1 MSDLARGVGVVM
13 DIGAARR
20 LSERIRLTAHSARE
34 NLARL
39 QVLVQEA
46 QAGQAHV
53 VLGYASWTAYL
64 ADVFGEEPLRL
75 PRDQR
80 QELVG
85 YLAGEGMSTRA
96 IAPIVGVSKA
106 QVATDAQVSRT
117 GHLTPDAASPEPETF
132 ECDSCHGDFGMDR
145 RNHTATGL
153 FLCHE
158 CSQAHSVDT
167 ETGEVFESPEPPRP
181 VTGLDGKTYTRPEP
195 RPALTPPRATPRRAL
210 VDDARDAGQELRKV
224 TERLQRLASDD
235 RLTRNKDEVAA
246 HLRHHLEQAL
256 QVCQDLSGLIT

>member
-1 MSDLARGVGVVM
+1 MSDLARGVLVGVVM
-13 DIGAARR
+13 EIGAARR

-53 VLGYASWTAYL
+53 ALGYASWTAYL

-85 YLAGEGMSTRA
+85 YLAGEGMSVRA
-96 IAPIVGVSKA
+96 ISAVVDLPKSTVADTLNRGVRDRTPEPSETPAPDA
-106 QVATDAQVSRT
+106 QDEVHTSTAATDPT
-117 GHLTPDAASPEPETF
+117 ENAAPHRE
-132 ECDSCHGDFGMDR
+132 
-145 RNHTATGL
+145 
-153 FLCHE
+153 
-158 CSQAHSVDT
+158 
-167 ETGEVFESPEPPRP
+167 P
-181 VTGLDGKTYTRPEP
+181 VTGLDGKTYPRPEP
-195 RPALTPPRATPRRAL
+195 RPAPTPPRATPRRAL

-235 RLTRNKDEVAA
+235 RLMRNKDEVAA

-256 QVCQDLSGLIT
+256 QVCQDLSDLIT

>member
-1 MSDLARGVGVVM
+1 MSEVAVIVM
-13 DIGAARR
+13 EIGAARR

-46 QAGQAHV
+46 RAGQAHV
-53 VLGYASWTAYL
+53 ALGYASWTAYL

-96 IAPIVGVSKA
+96 IAPIVGISQSAVDRDV
-106 QVATDAQVSRT
+106 QVTRH
-117 GHLTPDAASPEPETF
+117 GSPEPETF
-132 ECDSCHGDFGMDR
+132 ECDSCHAEFGMDR
-145 RNHTATGL
+145 RNHTAIGL
-153 FLCHE
+153 LCHE
-158 CSQAHSVDT
+158 CSQDFDVNT

-181 VTGLDGKTYTRPEP
+181 VTGLDGKTYTRL
-195 RPALTPPRATPRRAL
+195 PASGPRR
-210 VDDARDAGQELRKV
+210 KPI
-224 TERLQRLASDD
+224 TESFWTAAYDLSKRIESVHRLLNDD
-235 RLTRNKDEVAA
+235 RFPPNADEVAA
-246 HLRHHLEQAL
+246 AHRNDLIRYRDLL
-256 QVCQDLSGLIT
+256 QEVIDRLPSA